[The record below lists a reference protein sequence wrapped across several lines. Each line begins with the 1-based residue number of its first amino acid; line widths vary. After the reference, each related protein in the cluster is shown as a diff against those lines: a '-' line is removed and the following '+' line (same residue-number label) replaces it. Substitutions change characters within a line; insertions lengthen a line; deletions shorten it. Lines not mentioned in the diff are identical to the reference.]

1 MGRICILS
9 SSYESEVLC
18 IEFNTVVTNVKGA
31 IDAEPDIRNEL
42 IQKKIVNKIRIIKNI
57 L

>member
-1 MGRICILS
+1 M
-9 SSYESEVLC
+9 LC

-31 IDAEPDIRNEL
+31 IDTEPDIRNEL